1 MKTYLVGIDF
11 GTLSARG
18 VLADASD
25 GRVAAS
31 AVCEY
36 AHGVMEKALPDGT
49 HLPSEYV
56 LQHPADYLDAL
67 RTVTSVLAKRAA
79 DGEIAGL
86 GIDFTCTTSLPLDS
100 ALRPLCE
107 TEKYEKTPDAYAKLW
122 RHAAAAQGRFVT
134 ETASAHGL
142 AWLRN
147 VGGEVCGEWAVPK
160 LLELKQNAPALFDE
174 TEYYMEAGDWLVSLL
189 CGEPVRSL
197 SYAGYKNF
205 YREGFPDETFFAAVD
220 PAFEHIMQRQF
231 RGKTV
236 AVGEKAGLL
245 SPAAAEKLGLPAGI
259 AITAGLTDAHQG
271 AVGAGAYRD
280 GDLLCAL
287 GTSACFILQSE
298 TDLPVTGISSQMRG
312 GIFENLTS
320 YESTS
325 SMGDMLAW
333 FLDELCPAKYFD
345 EAKKRNMN
353 IHALLTEKAA
363 ALGAD
368 HPAFFIP
375 WLGGSRCLL
384 RNSDLSGSFHGLR
397 FGTDAPALYRAILE
411 GIAFESRE
419 IFDNYTSQGLTV
431 GRVIAAGG
439 ISKKNALMM
448 QILADVLGRE
458 IEICASD
465 EAAALGSAI
474 TAAAAA
480 DVYADITAACAH
492 MAAGT
497 ERTFRPD
504 GDRESYEKKF
514 REYHRIRSS
523 DIAQYNTPT
532 NPNFPLASCKDIC
545 YT

>member
-1 MKTYLVGIDF
+1 MTQYLIGIDF

-18 VLADASD
+18 VLADAAD

-36 AHGVMEKALPDGT
+36 AHGVMDKTLPDGT
-49 HLPSEYV
+49 PIPDEYV
-56 LQHPADYLDAL
+56 LQYPADYLEAL
-67 RTVTSVLAKRAA
+67 SSVLQTLAGKAQ

-86 GIDFTCTTSLPLDS
+86 GIDFTCTTSMPLDK

-107 TEKYEKTPDAYAKLW
+107 TEKYRKTPDAYAKLW
-122 RHAAAAQGRFVT
+122 RHNAAAQGRYVT
-134 ETASAHGL
+134 EMAKQHGL

-174 TEYYMEAGDWLVSLL
+174 TEYYTEAGDWLVSLL

-205 YREGFPDETFFAAVD
+205 YRDGFPDEAFFKAVD
-220 PAFEHIMQRQF
+220 PAFERIMQNRF
-231 RGKTV
+231 RGRTV
-236 AVGEKAGLL
+236 AVGERAGLL
-245 SPAAAEKLGLPAGI
+245 SPAAAKKLGLPAGI
-259 AITAGLTDAHQG
+259 AVTAGLTDAHQG
-271 AVGAGAYRD
+271 AVGAGACGD
-280 GDLLCAL
+280 GDILCAL
-287 GTSACFILQSE
+287 GTSACFILQNR
-298 TDLPVTGISSQMRG
+298 TDLPVTGISSQMYG
-312 GIFENLTS
+312 GIFEDMTS

-333 FLDELCPAKYFD
+333 FLEELCPAKYFD
-345 EAKKRNMN
+345 EAKKRSMN
-353 IHALLTEKAA
+353 IHALQTEKAS
-363 ALGAD
+363 ALPAD
-368 HPAFFIP
+368 EPVFCLP

-384 RNSDLSGSFHGLR
+384 RNSELAGSFHGLR
-397 FGTDAPALYRAILE
+397 FGTAAPALYRAILE

-419 IFDNYTSQGLTV
+419 IFDNYTAQGLTV
-431 GRVIAAGG
+431 GRVLAVGG

-458 IEICASD
+458 IEVCASD

-480 DVYADITAACAH
+480 GIYPDITAACAH

-504 GDRESYEKKF
+504 GDRAVYEKKF
-514 REYHRIRSS
+514 REYHRIREVSK
-523 DIAQYNTPT
+523 
-532 NPNFPLASCKDIC
+532 F
-545 YT
+545 